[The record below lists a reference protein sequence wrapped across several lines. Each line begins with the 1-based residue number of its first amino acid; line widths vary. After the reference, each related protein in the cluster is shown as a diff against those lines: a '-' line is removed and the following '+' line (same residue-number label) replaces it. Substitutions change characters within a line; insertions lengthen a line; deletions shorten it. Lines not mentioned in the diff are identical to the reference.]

1 MEPEELVY
9 ETERSNL
16 SYICVDGDL
25 QLTIQILTATAY
37 VEEYANGVDI
47 QRNYYLTLFKNNK
60 RYQLTIFLK
69 VSYNTVYN
77 KINDI
82 LVIPKDRR
90 ETKSYGNLYG
100 TVKVDTDKD
109 YFKDLSMFLPLCYNH
124 LINEYKE
131 RYIDGRRKDK

>member
-16 SYICVDGDL
+16 SYIYVDENL
-25 QLTIQILTATAY
+25 QLTIQILTTTAY
-37 VEEYANGVDI
+37 VEKYANGVDI

-69 VSYNTVYN
+69 VCYNTVYN

-82 LVIPKDRR
+82 LVIPKDRH
-90 ETKSYGNLYG
+90 ETRDYGDLRG
-100 TVKVDTDKD
+100 VVKVDTDKD
-109 YFKDLSMFLPLCYNH
+109 YFKDLGMFLPICYNH

-131 RYIDGRRKDK
+131 RYIDGD

>member
-16 SYICVDGDL
+16 SYICVDENL

-37 VEEYANGVDI
+37 VEKYANGVDI
-47 QRNYYLTLFKNNK
+47 KRNYYLTLFKNNK

-69 VSYNTVYN
+69 VCYNTIYN

-90 ETKSYGNLYG
+90 ETRDYGDLRG
-100 TVKVDTDKD
+100 VVKVDTDKD
-109 YFKDLSMFLPLCYNH
+109 YFKDLGMFLPICYNH

-131 RYIDGRRKDK
+131 RYIDGN